1 MQSNF
6 VVEDISVFKQ
16 KVLNWLKQFNTFCF
30 LDSSQ
35 YQGQYDFLVAADAD
49 AMFQSSEINALEL
62 FQAFTSNHK
71 GWLFGHL
78 GYELATSEKIS
89 HSEKDDQLQFPDI
102 FFFEPRILIT
112 CKGNELTI
120 EAEYPKEVFSAIKQ
134 AAAVV
139 VDTKKP
145 LPPVKS
151 RMTREAYIAT
161 IEQLKKHIQRGDCYE
176 INFCQEF
183 FIEHADVDPFSLF
196 GKLNQKSPNP
206 FSALYRLDDKWL
218 LCASPERFI
227 RKENDHIFSQPIKG
241 TLRRTNT
248 TDHLEEERQ
257 SLAQSQKDRAENV
270 MIVDL
275 VRNDLSR
282 ICEEGSVQVDELF
295 GIYSFPQVH
304 QMISTVSGIVNKGTA
319 FKDVINATFPMGS
332 MTGAPKVKVMQL
344 IDQYEKSRR
353 GIFSG
358 ALGYIQPGGDFDFN
372 VVIRSI
378 MYNQST
384 QYLSFQSGGGITIY
398 SEAEKEWEESLLKAQ
413 AIKDVLNS

>member
-1 MQSNF
+1 M
-6 VVEDISVFKQ
+6 
-16 KVLNWLKQFNTFCF
+16 LNWLKQFNTFCF

-35 YQGQYDFLVAADAD
+35 YQGTYDFLVGAGEKT
-49 AMFQSSEINALEL
+49 MFQSSETNALEA
-62 FQAFTSNHK
+62 FQAFTARHR

-78 GYELATSEKIS
+78 GYELATVEKIS
-89 HSEKDDQLQFPDI
+89 HSAKADQLLFPDI
-102 FFFEPRILIT
+102 FFFEPRILLV

-120 EAEYPKEVFSAIKQ
+120 EAQYPYKVFDAIEQ
-134 AAAVV
+134 SPFLVA
-139 VDTKKP
+139 DTNKP
-145 LPPVKS
+145 LPPVQS

-161 IEQLKKHIQRGDCYE
+161 IEQIKKHIQRGDCYE

-183 FIEHADVDPFSLF
+183 FIDDADVDPFSLF
-196 GKLNQKSPNP
+196 EKLNQKSPNP
-206 FSALYRLDDKWL
+206 FSALYRLNDKWL

-227 RKENDHIFSQPIKG
+227 KKENGRIFSQPIKG
-241 TLRRTNT
+241 TLRRTNSGN
-248 TDHLEEERQ
+248 DLEKERQ
-257 SLAQSQKDRAENV
+257 LLAESEKDRAENV

-282 ICEEGSVQVDELF
+282 ICKEGSVQVDELF

-304 QMISTVSGIVNKGTA
+304 QMISTISGTLSNSVD
-319 FKDVINATFPMGS
+319 FKDIINATFPMGS

-344 IDQYEKSRR
+344 IDHYEKSRR

-378 MYNQST
+378 IYNQTT
-384 QYLSFQSGGGITIY
+384 QYLSFQAGGGITIY
-398 SEAEKEWEESLLKAQ
+398 SDAEKEWEESLLKAK
-413 AIKDVLNS
+413 AIKDVLSS

>member
-1 MQSNF
+1 MRSNF

-35 YQGQYDFLVAADAD
+35 YQGSYDFLVAAGANRL
-49 AMFQSSEINALEL
+49 FQSSEANALES
-62 FQAFTSNHK
+62 FQAFTERQQ

-78 GYELATSEKIS
+78 GYELATTEKIN
-89 HSEKDDQLQFPDI
+89 HSSKPDPLLFPDI
-102 FFFEPRILIT
+102 CFFEPLILVT
-112 CKGNELTI
+112 GNGNELTI
-120 EAEYPKEVFSAIKQ
+120 EAAYPQEVFAAIEQ
-134 AAAVV
+134 APAIVA
-139 VDTKKP
+139 DNHRP
-145 LPPVKS
+145 LPPAQS

-183 FIEHADVDPFSLF
+183 FIDRADTDPFSLF
-196 GKLNQKSPNP
+196 NKLNEKSPNP
-206 FSALYRLDDKWL
+206 FSAFYRLNDKWL

-227 RKENDHIFSQPIKG
+227 KKENDRIFSQPIKG

-248 TDHLEEERQ
+248 DGSQEAERQ
-257 SLAQSQKDRAENV
+257 LLAESEKDRAENV

-304 QMISTVSGIVNKGTA
+304 QMISTISGTINKSA
-319 FKDVINATFPMGS
+319 NFEDIINATFPMGS

-378 MYNQST
+378 IYNQTT
-384 QYLSFQSGGGITIY
+384 QYLSLQAGGGITIY
-398 SEAEKEWEESLLKAQ
+398 SDAEKEWEESLLKTK
-413 AIKDVLNS
+413 AIKDVLSS

>member
-1 MQSNF
+1 MHSNF
-6 VVEDISVFKQ
+6 VVEDINVFKQ

-35 YQGQYDFLVAADAD
+35 YQGEYDFVVAAGAN
-49 AMFQSSEINALEL
+49 AMFQSSETNALEG
-62 FQAFTSNHK
+62 FRAFNNQSK
-71 GWLFGHL
+71 RWLFGHL
-78 GYELATSEKIS
+78 GYELNTSEKIS
-89 HSEKDDQLQFPDI
+89 HSEKEDALLFPNI
-102 FFFEPRILIT
+102 FFFEPEILIT
-112 CKGNELTI
+112 CKAHRLAI
-120 EAEYPKEVFSAIKQ
+120 EANDPAEVFTTINKASV
-134 AAAVV
+134 AVA
-139 VDTKKP
+139 KGEEKP
-145 LPPVKS
+145 LPPVQS

-183 FIEHADVDPFSLF
+183 FIDQADTDPFFLF
-196 GKLNQKSPNP
+196 EKLNQKSPNP

-227 RKENDHIFSQPIKG
+227 RKENDRIFSQPIKG
-241 TLRRTNT
+241 TLRRTNA

-257 SLAQSQKDRAENV
+257 SLAQSEKDRAENV

-304 QMISTVSGIVNKGTA
+304 QMISTISGIVNKGTNFA
-319 FKDVINATFPMGS
+319 DIINATFPMGS
-332 MTGAPKVKVMQL
+332 MTGAPKIKVMQL

-358 ALGYIQPGGDFDFN
+358 ALGYIQPGE
-372 VVIRSI
+372 I
-378 MYNQST
+378 ST
-384 QYLSFQSGGGITIY
+384 SM
-398 SEAEKEWEESLLKAQ
+398 
-413 AIKDVLNS
+413 

>member
-1 MQSNF
+1 MRSNF
-6 VVEDISVFKQ
+6 VVEDINVFKQ

-35 YQGQYDFLVAADAD
+35 YQGTYDFLVAAGAKVL
-49 AMFQSSEINALEL
+49 FQSSETDALE
-62 FQAFTSNHK
+62 AFRAFATK
-71 GWLFGHL
+71 RQGWLFGHL

-89 HSEKDDQLQFPDI
+89 HSAKEDQLLFPDI
-102 FFFEPRILIT
+102 FFFEATTLIT
-112 CKGNELTI
+112 CKGNEITI
-120 EAEYPKEVFSAIKQ
+120 EAEDPVEIFTNIKQ
-134 AAAVV
+134 VAVIIN
-139 VDTKKP
+139 TNKP
-145 LPPVKS
+145 LPPVQSK
-151 RMTREAYIAT
+151 MTREDYIAT

-183 FIEHADVDPFSLF
+183 FINDADADPFSLF
-196 GKLNQKSPNP
+196 EKLKLKSPNP
-206 FSALYRLDDKWL
+206 FSALYRLNDKWL

-227 RKENDHIFSQPIKG
+227 KKENDRIFSQPIKG
-241 TLRRTNT
+241 TLRRTNA
-248 TDHLEEERQ
+248 DGSLEAERQ
-257 SLAQSQKDRAENV
+257 LLAESGKDRAENV

-282 ICEEGSVQVDELF
+282 ICKEGTVQVDELF

-304 QMISTVSGIVNKGTA
+304 QMISTVSGILNQSVN
-319 FKDVINATFPMGS
+319 FKDIINATFPMGS

-378 MYNQST
+378 IYNQTT
-384 QYLSFQSGGGITIY
+384 QYLSFQAGGGITIY
-398 SEAEKEWEESLLKAQ
+398 SDAEKEWEESLLKAK
-413 AIKDVLNS
+413 AIKDVLSS

>member
-1 MQSNF
+1 MRSNF
-6 VVEDISVFKQ
+6 VVKDISVFKQ

-35 YQGQYDFLVAADAD
+35 YTGNYELLVAAGARSV
-49 AMFQSSEINALEL
+49 FQSSSADALEK
-62 FQAFTSNHK
+62 FQVFKSSVH
-71 GWLFGHL
+71 GWLFGHM
-78 GYELATSEKIS
+78 GYELTTRESIS
-89 HSEKDDQLQFPDI
+89 RAPKEDRVGFPDLC
-102 FFFEPRILIT
+102 FFEPMVLLT
-112 CKGNELTI
+112 LSAGNLSI
-120 EAEYPKEVFSAIKQ
+120 EADNPPSVYQSIKAMP
-134 AAAVV
+134 AAQDPDVRL
-139 VDTKKP
+139 
-145 LPPVKS
+145 LPPVSS
-151 RMTREAYIAT
+151 RMTREQYIAT
-161 IEQLKKHIQRGDCYE
+161 VEQLQKHLHRGDCYE

-183 FIEHADVDPFSLF
+183 FIEHAEADPFVLF
-196 GKLNQKSPNP
+196 NKLNEKSPNP
-206 FSALYRLDDKWL
+206 FSALYRLYDNWL

-227 RKENDHIFSQPIKG
+227 KKEQGRIFSQPIKG
-241 TLRRTNT
+241 TLRRTG
-248 TDHLEEERQ
+248 HKSLEEERQ
-257 SLAQSQKDRAENV
+257 LLAASEKDRAENV

-304 QMISTVSGIVNKGTA
+304 QMISTVSGTLNDTA
-319 FKDVINATFPMGS
+319 TFKDIINATFPMGS

-378 MYNQST
+378 MYNQT
-384 QYLSFQSGGGITIY
+384 KQYLSFQAGGGITVY
-398 SEAEKEWEESLLKAQ
+398 SDAEKEWEESLLKAK
-413 AIKDVLNS
+413 AIKDVLSS

>member
-1 MQSNF
+1 MRSNF
-6 VVEDISVFKQ
+6 VVEDINVFKQ

-35 YQGQYDFLVAADAD
+35 YQGQYDFLVAAGAKAIFESSETDALE
-49 AMFQSSEINALEL
+49 AFQS
-62 FQAFTSNHK
+62 FSNRRQ

-78 GYELATSEKIS
+78 GYELTTSEKIS
-89 HSEKDDQLQFPDI
+89 HAAKADHLQFPDI
-102 FFFEPRILIT
+102 FFFEPQILLSYK
-112 CKGNELTI
+112 CDQLVI
-120 EAEYPKEVFSAIKQ
+120 EAEDPVEVFTAIDQSYVTSAGSGQ
-134 AAAVV
+134 Q
-139 VDTKKP
+139 
-145 LPPVKS
+145 LPPVQS
-151 RMTREAYIAT
+151 RMSREAYMAT

-183 FIEHADVDPFSLF
+183 YIDHADADPFLLF
-196 GKLNQKSPNP
+196 EKLNQKSPNP
-206 FSALYRLDDKWL
+206 FSALYRLNDKWL

-227 RKENDHIFSQPIKG
+227 KKENDRIFSQPIKG
-241 TLRRTNT
+241 TLRRTSSAG
-248 TDHLEEERQ
+248 DLEEERQ
-257 SLAQSQKDRAENV
+257 LLAESEKDRAENV

-282 ICEEGSVQVDELF
+282 ICEEGSVKVDELF

-304 QMISTVSGIVNKGTA
+304 QMISTISGTVNKQSD
-319 FKDVINATFPMGS
+319 FKDIINATFPMGS

-344 IDQYEKSRR
+344 IDQYEKSKR

-378 MYNQST
+378 MYNQTT
-384 QYLSFQSGGGITIY
+384 QYLSFQAGGGITIY
-398 SEAEKEWEESLLKAQ
+398 SDAEKEWEESLLKAQ